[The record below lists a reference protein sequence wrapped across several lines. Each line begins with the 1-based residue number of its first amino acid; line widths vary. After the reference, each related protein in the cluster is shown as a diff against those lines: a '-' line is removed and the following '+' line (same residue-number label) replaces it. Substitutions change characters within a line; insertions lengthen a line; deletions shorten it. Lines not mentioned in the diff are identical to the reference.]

1 MVDSLELRRSDRLKD
16 LDPVSYDECSVS
28 GSQPESEPKPAYGK
42 RKREISDDG
51 SDYRPSREGTPVND
65 TPKTPKRRVSRKS
78 GITNGARQRAVKA
91 SRNGGA
97 CIISGLKDK
106 SVQQCHVLPR
116 ATDARILTSL
126 EWWWGIKKEGLN
138 VDSSRNMAFRAS
150 SFSEA
155 CRYARAYLHT
165 VRGDLHILW
174 DRGDILIAPMPD
186 VVDAYV
192 EKYKDGERHD
202 ILEVIGKKKIHWYC
216 VIPHPSL
223 SGGARSRAKRAIRQG
238 FTNGFHKLNF
248 VPSHARPHFMIV
260 NAAMKIMENKE
271 LWVRCL
277 EEFYERIHLK
287 IDASRFAENLL
298 TLNALWT
305 APPPGEAQ
313 LRRKQA
319 YMLPMNI
326 PTGVQRTPERS
337 KDRKPE
343 ARNSNGEPYVNTLKS
358 QVAQLAPTGPR
369 CLLTH
374 QDDKS
379 IQGCH
384 VIPRGTNGNLRRR
397 LAAWWGLEDFDIDTP
412 FNLFLL
418 RADLHSLWDKGHIIF
433 VPEPQIVA
441 EYPIRSIVPIDV
453 GMPLDEP
460 FRVCEGPLYRYCA
473 IGHRDLPRTEED
485 SAFPRALDT
494 ISWVFS
500 RVPPGFVIYN
510 VGLALSKG
518 NGPGSFETALDA
530 FYKEHNIEYEAI
542 NVLTGIKE
550 IYNQLLE
557 GMPHHGSMDSTTEE
571 AVSMDSDTEEACWT
585 DSTTEE
591 VFSMDPAAEELFGTD
606 LATEE
611 ACRTDS
617 ATEKAFSWD
626 PATEAAVW
634 MDSDTEEACWT
645 DSTTEEVFSWDP
657 AAEEAFWL
665 D

>member
-16 LDPVSYDECSVS
+16 LDPVDYDECSVS

-65 TPKTPKRRVSRKS
+65 TPKTPKRR
-78 GITNGARQRAVKA
+78 RAVKA

-126 EWWWGIKKEGLN
+126 EWWWGIKEEGLN

-155 CRYARAYLHT
+155 CRYVWAYLHT
-165 VRGDLHILW
+165 VRGDLHVLW

-186 VVDAYV
+186 VVNKFMD
-192 EKYKDGERHD
+192 KYKDGERHD

-216 VIPHPSL
+216 VIPHPSI

-238 FTNGFHKLNF
+238 FTNGFHKLKF
-248 VPSHARPHFMIV
+248 VPSNARPHFMIV

-271 LWVRCL
+271 LWVKSL
-277 EEFYERIHLK
+277 QEFYERVHLK
-287 IDASRFAENLL
+287 VDASRVVEKFLR
-298 TLNALWT
+298 LNALWT

-313 LRRKQA
+313 LRRKQGH
-319 YMLPMNI
+319 MLPMNI

-343 ARNSNGEPYVNTLKS
+343 ARKSNGEARVNTLKS

-384 VIPRGTNGNLRRR
+384 VIPRRTDDDLRKQ

-418 RADLHSLWDKGHIIF
+418 RADIHSLWDKGHIIF
-433 VPEPQIVA
+433 VPEPQIIGD
-441 EYPIRSIVPIDV
+441 YMKQYISPINV
-453 GMPLDEP
+453 GVPLDEP
-460 FRVCEGPLYRYCA
+460 FRVCNGPLYKYCA
-473 IGHRDLPRTEED
+473 IGHRDLPRLEED
-485 SAFPRALDT
+485 SDFPRALDT
-494 ISWVFS
+494 VGWVFS
-500 RVPPGFVIYN
+500 RVPPHFVTYN
-510 VGLALSKG
+510 VGLALSKS
-518 NGPGSFETALDA
+518 NGPGGFEAALDA
-530 FYKEHNIEYEAI
+530 FYKEHNIEYKAL
-542 NVLTGIKE
+542 NVFTGIKD
-550 IYNQLLE
+550 ICTRWLR
-557 GMPHHGSMDSTTEE
+557 GMPYDGSMGSTTEEVSSMDSTTEE
-571 AVSMDSDTEEACWT
+571 AFSMDSATEAAFFMDSDTEAAFWMDSDTEEACWT
-585 DSTTEE
+585 DSATEE
-591 VFSMDPAAEELFGTD
+591 VFSMDPAA
-606 LATEE
+606 
-611 ACRTDS
+611 
-617 ATEKAFSWD
+617 
-626 PATEAAVW
+626 
-634 MDSDTEEACWT
+634 EEACWT

>member
-16 LDPVSYDECSVS
+16 LDPVDYDECSVS

-65 TPKTPKRRVSRKS
+65 TPKTPKHR
-78 GITNGARQRAVKA
+78 RAVKA

-126 EWWWGIKKEGLN
+126 EWWWGIKKEDLN

-202 ILEVIGKKKIHWYC
+202 ILKVIGKKKIHRYC

-238 FTNGFHKLNF
+238 FTNGFHKLKF
-248 VPSHARPHFMIV
+248 VPSHAQSHFMVV

-277 EEFYERIHLK
+277 QEFYERIHLK
-287 IDASRFAENLL
+287 VDASRVVENFLR
-298 TLNALWT
+298 LNALWT

-313 LRRKQA
+313 LRRKQEH
-319 YMLPMNI
+319 MLPMNI

-343 ARNSNGEPYVNTLKS
+343 ARKSNGEARVNTLKS

-384 VIPRGTNGNLRRR
+384 VIPRRTDDDLRKQ
-397 LAAWWGLEDFDIDTP
+397 LAAWWGLTDFDIDTP

-433 VPEPQIVA
+433 VPDPQIVA
-441 EYPIRSIVPIDV
+441 EYPTRSIVPINV

-460 FRVCEGPLYRYCA
+460 FRVCGGPPYRYCA
-473 IGHRDLPRTEED
+473 IGHRDLPRSEED
-485 SAFPRALDT
+485 SAFPRTLDT

-518 NGPGSFETALDA
+518 DGPGSFETALDA
-530 FYKEHNIEYEAI
+530 FYKKHNIEYEAI
-542 NVLTGIKE
+542 NILTRIKN
-550 IYNQLLE
+550 ICAQLSE
-557 GMPHHGSMDSTTEE
+557 GMPHDDSMYSATEEAVSMDSTTEE
-571 AVSMDSDTEEACWT
+571 AFFMDSDTEAAFFMDSDTEEAFSM
-585 DSTTEE
+585 DSATEAAFFMDSDTEE
-591 VFSMDPAAEELFGTD
+591 AFSMDPAA
-606 LATEE
+606 EE

-617 ATEKAFSWD
+617 ATKVA
-626 PATEAAVW
+626 
-634 MDSDTEEACWT
+634 
-645 DSTTEEVFSWDP
+645 FSWDP

>member
-1 MVDSLELRRSDRLKD
+1 MADSLELRRSDRPKD
-16 LDPVSYDECSVS
+16 LDPVDHDECSVR

-42 RKREISDDG
+42 REREISDDG

-116 ATDARILTSL
+116 ATHASILTSL
-126 EWWWGIKKEGLN
+126 EWWWGINKEGLN
-138 VDSSRNMAFRAS
+138 VDSSRNMVF
-150 SFSEA
+150 
-155 CRYARAYLHT
+155 L
-165 VRGDLHILW
+165 RGDLHVLW

-186 VVDAYV
+186 VVNKFMD
-192 EKYKDGERHD
+192 KYKDGERHN
-202 ILEVIGKKKIHWYC
+202 ILEVIGRKKIHWYC

-238 FTNGFHKLNF
+238 FTNGFHKLKF
-248 VPSHARPHFMIV
+248 VPCNAQPHFMIM

-271 LWVRCL
+271 LWVKGL
-277 EEFYERIHLK
+277 QEFYKRIHLK
-287 IDASRFAENLL
+287 VDASRVVENFL

-313 LRRKQA
+313 LIRKQKH
-319 YMLPMNI
+319 MLPMNI
-326 PTGVQRTPERS
+326 PTGVQRAPERS

-343 ARNSNGEPYVNTLKS
+343 ARKSNGEPYVNTLKS

-379 IQGCH
+379 IKGCH
-384 VIPRGTNGNLRRR
+384 VVPRTPDDDLRKQ
-397 LAAWWGLEDFDIDTP
+397 LAAWWGLTDFDIDTP
-412 FNLFLL
+412 FNLLHEL
-418 RADLHSLWDKGHIIF
+418 RADIHSLWDKGHLIF
-433 VPEPQIVA
+433 VPEPQIIGD
-441 EYPIRSIVPIDV
+441 YMKQYISPINV

-473 IGHRDLPRTEED
+473 IGHRDLPRSEED

-518 NGPGSFETALDA
+518 DGPGSFETALDA
-530 FYKEHNIEYEAI
+530 FYKKHNIEYEAI
-542 NVLTGIKE
+542 NILTRIKN
-550 IYNQLLE
+550 ICAQLSE
-557 GMPHHGSMDSTTEE
+557 GMPHDGSMYS
-571 AVSMDSDTEEACWT
+571 ATEEACWT

-591 VFSMDPAAEELFGTD
+591 VFSMDPAAE
-606 LATEE
+606 A
-611 ACRTDS
+611 
-617 ATEKAFSWD
+617 AF
-626 PATEAAVW
+626 W
-634 MDSDTEEACWT
+634 MDSDTEEARWT

-657 AAEEAFWL
+657 AAEEAFWMN
-665 D
+665 

>member
-1 MVDSLELRRSDRLKD
+1 
-16 LDPVSYDECSVS
+16 
-28 GSQPESEPKPAYGK
+28 
-42 RKREISDDG
+42 
-51 SDYRPSREGTPVND
+51 
-65 TPKTPKRRVSRKS
+65 
-78 GITNGARQRAVKA
+78 
-91 SRNGGA
+91 
-97 CIISGLKDK
+97 
-106 SVQQCHVLPR
+106 
-116 ATDARILTSL
+116 
-126 EWWWGIKKEGLN
+126 
-138 VDSSRNMAFRAS
+138 
-150 SFSEA
+150 
-155 CRYARAYLHT
+155 
-165 VRGDLHILW
+165 
-174 DRGDILIAPMPD
+174 
-186 VVDAYV
+186 
-192 EKYKDGERHD
+192 
-202 ILEVIGKKKIHWYC
+202 
-216 VIPHPSL
+216 
-223 SGGARSRAKRAIRQG
+223 
-238 FTNGFHKLNF
+238 
-248 VPSHARPHFMIV
+248 MIM

-271 LWVRCL
+271 LWVKGL
-277 EEFYERIHLK
+277 QEFYKRIHLK
-287 IDASRFAENLL
+287 VDASRVVENFLR
-298 TLNALWT
+298 LNALWT
-305 APPPGEAQ
+305 APPQGEAQ
-313 LRRKQA
+313 LRRKREH
-319 YMLPMNI
+319 MLPMNI

-337 KDRKPE
+337 KDRKTE
-343 ARNSNGEPYVNTLKS
+343 ARKSNGEARVNTLKS

-369 CLLTH
+369 DVT
-374 QDDKS
+374 S
-379 IQGCH
+379 FREE
-384 VIPRGTNGNLRRR
+384 PT
-397 LAAWWGLEDFDIDTP
+397 LEDFDIDTP

-571 AVSMDSDTEEACWT
+571 AVSMAFDTEEACWT
-585 DSTTEE
+585 DST
-591 VFSMDPAAEELFGTD
+591 
-606 LATEE
+606 TEE

-626 PATEAAVW
+626 PATEAAFW

>member
-1 MVDSLELRRSDRLKD
+1 MVHSLELRRSDRLKD
-16 LDPVSYDECSVS
+16 LDPVDYDEGSVS

-78 GITNGARQRAVKA
+78 DITNGARRRAVKA

-202 ILEVIGKKKIHWYC
+202 ILEVIGKKKIHRYC

-238 FTNGFHKLNF
+238 FTNGFHKLQF
-248 VPSHARPHFMIV
+248 VPSHAHPHFMIV
-260 NAAMKIMENKE
+260 NAAMKMMENKE
-271 LWVRCL
+271 LWVKCL
-277 EEFYERIHLK
+277 QEFYERIHLK
-287 IDASRFAENLL
+287 VDASRVVENFLR
-298 TLNALWT
+298 LNAL
-305 APPPGEAQ
+305 
-313 LRRKQA
+313 
-319 YMLPMNI
+319 PMNM

-343 ARNSNGEPYVNTLKS
+343 ARKSNGEAHVNTLKS

-384 VIPRGTNGNLRRR
+384 VIPRRTDDDLRKQ

-418 RADLHSLWDKGHIIF
+418 RADLHSLWDKGLIIF
-433 VPEPQIVA
+433 VPEPQIVD
-441 EYPIRSIVPIDV
+441 EYPAESIVPINV
-453 GMPLDEP
+453 GVPLHEP
-460 FRVCEGPLYRYCA
+460 FRVCQGPLYKYCV
-473 IGHRDLPRTEED
+473 IGHRDLPRSEAESD
-485 SAFPRALDT
+485 FPRALDT
-494 ISWVFS
+494 VSWVFS
-500 RVPPGFVIYN
+500 RVPPHFVTYN
-510 VGLALSKG
+510 VGLALSKAG
-518 NGPGSFETALDA
+518 GPGAFEAALDA

-542 NVLTGIKE
+542 NILTGIKD
-550 IYNQLLE
+550 ICDQWLQ
-557 GMPHHGSMDSTTEE
+557 GMPDDGST
-571 AVSMDSDTEEACWT
+571 DSDTEAVFSM

-591 VFSMDPAAEELFGTD
+591 VFSMDST
-606 LATEE
+606 TEE
-611 ACRTDS
+611 AFSMDS
-617 ATEKAFSWD
+617 ATEAAFF
-626 PATEAAVW
+626 
-634 MDSDTEEACWT
+634 MDSDTEEVFSMGPAAEEAYRT
-645 DSTTEEVFSWDP
+645 DSATKVAFSWDP